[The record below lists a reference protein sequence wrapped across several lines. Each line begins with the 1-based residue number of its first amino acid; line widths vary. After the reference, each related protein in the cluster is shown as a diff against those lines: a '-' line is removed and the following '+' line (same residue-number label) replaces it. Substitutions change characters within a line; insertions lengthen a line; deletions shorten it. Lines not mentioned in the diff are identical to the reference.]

1 MDGMHQVDVAVMD
14 PQITAMSTSPY
25 TDVPPQQDVDEF
37 LRKKRKARE
46 HKACYP
52 CRQRKVK
59 SVLPGR
65 VRPWMLI
72 HSDATSI
79 GHAKLA
85 VTAIIPSY
93 AHITRR
99 TNDKAS
105 ILALRIKGRRTMRPM
120 LASLLWVVAS
130 STFCAGS

>member
-1 MDGMHQVDVAVMD
+1 MMDGMHQVDVAVMD

-59 SVLPGR
+59 SVLPHFFNAS
-65 VRPWMLI
+65 MLT
-72 HSDATSI
+72 SLDAT
-79 GHAKLA
+79 
-85 VTAIIPSY
+85 
-93 AHITRR
+93 
-99 TNDKAS
+99 
-105 ILALRIKGRRTMRPM
+105 
-120 LASLLWVVAS
+120 
-130 STFCAGS
+130 